1 MYTDIVLMEKTEA
14 IENFAKYLGYDKIF
28 FEEDFKKLSIAFGS
42 TIDKNRI
49 LIEKKIIN
57 LLINPHLDSK
67 KDRLNERVTGL
78 NQVLL
83 KLAKQNHISIGLT
96 LDQFSSR
103 ESLGRITSII
113 KLCRKYKVNL
123 YVFSL
128 AKSKYQLK
136 SVSDIISLLKISGFT
151 PGEAK
156 LALTY
161 SKS

>member
-1 MYTDIVLMEKTEA
+1 MYSDIILMEKSEF
-14 IENFAKYLGYDKIF
+14 IENFTKSLGYDKIF
-28 FEEDFKKLSIAFGS
+28 FRDDLKKLKIEFGS

-49 LIEKKIIN
+49 LIENKRIN
-57 LLINPHLDSK
+57 LLINPHLNSK
-67 KDRLNERVTGL
+67 KDKLNERQTGL

-83 KLAKQNHISIGLT
+83 TFAKNNNISIGLT
-96 LDQFSSR
+96 LDQFSIK
-103 ESLGRITSII
+103 EALGKITSII

-128 AKSKYQLK
+128 AKSKYELK
-136 SVSDIISLLKISGFT
+136 GVSDIISLLKISGFT

-161 SKS
+161 NS